1 MKKILLAIAVMS
13 IYLNAT
19 PKTLNDKYSMKLVT
33 MLEKFTPTCSYY
45 SKTMR
50 APLHIKQLCQE
61 YDRNLYSTL
70 ELGYKLDRN
79 IVSEQHTHLY
89 NGKMHTCT
97 SQSTKETSYNP
108 VLLKAYKTKLLNL
121 DKLRKQIIEIVSREK
136 TKARRSYDVEYHEKL
151 IREDIISLYNSDY
164 TFIGEHTEV
173 YAAANNP
180 RYLKMIEDQ
189 REELFSQEQSEY
201 HTPKQ
206 KEAED
211 RQKHTSTPE
220 KTHKSQNNYSD
231 IIMKNCQKKWKTDY
245 RMIEYCSKNQT
256 KAYHSI
262 SAFPNNTIMRQCKEK
277 WRTDYRMVK
286 YCYEK
291 QADAKHNLGL

>member
-1 MKKILLAIAVMS
+1 MKKILLAVAVLS

-19 PKTLNDKYSMKLVT
+19 PKTLNDKHNMELVT
-33 MLEKFTPTCSYY
+33 MLEKFTLTCSYY

-50 APLHIKQLCQE
+50 APLHIKQLCRK
-61 YDRNLYSTL
+61 YDRNLNSTL

-108 VLLKAYKTKLLNL
+108 VLLKTYTTKLLNL
-121 DKLRKQIIEIVSREK
+121 DKLREQIIEIVLREK
-136 TKARRSYDVEYHEKL
+136 TKARRSYDAEYHEKL
-151 IREDIISLYNSDY
+151 IREDIISLNNRDY
-164 TFIGEHTEV
+164 TFMAEHREV
-173 YAAANNP
+173 YASANNP
-180 RYLKMIEDQ
+180 RYIKMIEDQ
-189 REELFSQEQSEY
+189 REELFSQEQREY
-201 HTPKQ
+201 HTQKQ

-231 IIMKNCQKKWKTDY
+231 IIMKNCQKKWEKNY
-245 RMIEYCSKNQT
+245 RMIAYCSKNQT

-277 WRTDYRMVK
+277 WGTNYRMVK
-286 YCYEK
+286 YCYEN
-291 QADAKHNLGL
+291 QAEAKRSLGL